1 MPLMLAD
8 GFEDAFLGVGRR
20 CGQPDL
26 AVYSIQKSVEILVA
40 QGMTEDEA
48 QEYLDFNTIGAWVGE
63 LTPMWIDAITLERAV
78 EQAEG

>member
-48 QEYLDFNTIGAWVGE
+48 QEYLEFNTIGAWVGE
-63 LTPMWIDAITLERAV
+63 LTPMWIDTITLEKAV

>member
-78 EQAEG
+78 EEAEG

>member
-48 QEYLDFNTIGAWVGE
+48 QEYLEFNTIGAWVGE

>member
-48 QEYLDFNTIGAWVGE
+48 QEYLEFNTIGAWVGE
-63 LTPMWIDAITLERAV
+63 LTPMWIDTITLENAV